1 MILSTHT
8 TIPYNSEMT
17 LANKEVKNFVDVKM
31 AEGQQPETKRGR
43 KKADDKE
50 DDKLIEV

>member
-17 LANKEVKNFVDVKM
+17 LANKEVKTFVDAKM
-31 AEGQQPETKRGR
+31 AECLQPETKRGR